1 MTIEEILTEAVK
13 AEASDVHITTGTSPK
28 MRVNGKLMTMSF
40 PKLFPADTLALLVTI
55 MTQTQREQFE
65 ERGEF
70 DMSFEIRSLG
80 RFRVNAYKQRG
91 CAAMAIRLI
100 GCGVPVKIVPLSK
113 FQKALK
119 AADISR
125 IEFDGKFC
133 KIAVYSFYSGGNQW
147 LVAMAGISAL

>member
-1 MTIEEILTEAVK
+1 MMQKETQFQTTKLERQVSAKERNLSRIATSETPINPQHEAAHIRRVSNATQYLEELPEVK
-13 AEASDVHITTGTSPK
+13 S
-28 MRVNGKLMTMSF
+28 
-40 PKLFPADTLALLVTI
+40 
-55 MTQTQREQFE
+55 
-65 ERGEF
+65 
-70 DMSFEIRSLG
+70 
-80 RFRVNAYKQRG
+80 
-91 CAAMAIRLI
+91 LI